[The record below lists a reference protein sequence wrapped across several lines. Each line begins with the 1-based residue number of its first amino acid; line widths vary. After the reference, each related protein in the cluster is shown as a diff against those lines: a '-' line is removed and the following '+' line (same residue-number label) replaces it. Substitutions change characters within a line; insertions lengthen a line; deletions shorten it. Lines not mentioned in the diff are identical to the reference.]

1 MDLFLWNVRNFR
13 CVDFTENSILYG
25 FVVVLEEYWENF
37 LVFFVPSHVFHEEI
51 SWAHVLRAFESNI
64 LEVADCFIT
73 MSLEDHSTLN
83 EQDDVIEEIPNISV
97 RRVDAHDN
105 SFIMFFSEF
114 FECADHN
121 ECSE

>member
-1 MDLFLWNVRNFR
+1 
-13 CVDFTENSILYG
+13 
-25 FVVVLEEYWENF
+25 
-37 LVFFVPSHVFHEEI
+37 
-51 SWAHVLRAFESNI
+51 
-64 LEVADCFIT
+64 

-121 ECSE
+121 ECSEWIQPGCWLIQEKHRRISDKLATDVYTFSFSSWDTFDELSTD